1 MTKPLC
7 FIDTETTGVHPA
19 RLPWEI
25 AIIRREPDGTQ
36 RETLLQISPVDLSGA
51 DPFGLKIG
59 RFYERAAGYGTTT
72 LDTEIHREAHAAEI
86 VERETRGAHL
96 VGAVPN
102 FDTETLDAM
111 LRRHGLI
118 PAWHYHLIDVEALA
132 IGYLHGRDTENPA
145 GAYSD
150 AATELPWDSNAIS
163 KACGIEPPAE
173 DERHTAMGDA
183 RWAMRLYDAIT
194 APADTVR

>member
-1 MTKPLC
+1 MAFLAREGVVVRADDRPVT
-7 FIDTETTGVHPA
+7 DTDTIRRALLLLPS
-19 RLPWEI
+19 RCPWEI

-51 DPFGLKIG
+51 DPFGLRIG
-59 RFYERAAGYGTTT
+59 HFYERAAGYGTTT
-72 LDTEIHREAHAAEI
+72 LATEIHREDHAAEI

-102 FDTETLDAM
+102 FDAETLDAM

-118 PAWHYHLIDVEALA
+118 DVEALA
-132 IGYLHGRDTENPA
+132 VGYLSRGATVPIEMPWNSDTL
-145 GAYSD
+145 SR
-150 AATELPWDSNAIS
+150 
-163 KACGIEPPAE
+163 ACGVEPPSGA
-173 DERHTAMGDA
+173 ERHTAMGDA

-194 APADTVR
+194 GTVA